1 MDQHHISLSADNTI
15 VSRRYSAY
23 IVQKAVAVVA
33 INIHKI
39 SAAMES
45 LSAYFDDDSD
55 TSIDLKARAA
65 VLQAY
70 RDRWLK
76 LSTMVSLTA
85 HFINY

>member
-1 MDQHHISLSADNTI
+1 LQ
-15 VSRRYSAY
+15 VSRYVQFTY

-45 LSAYFDDDSD
+45 LSAFFDDDSD

-76 LSTMVSLTA
+76 LSTMVSCLTA
-85 HFINY
+85 SRFINYSFLQRW